1 MTLSAT
7 AAAAQPPSAVRPART
22 LARTLSRPPWL
33 LRLTIPALVFSAFL
47 TDVRF
52 VPGLK
57 NNIGLFE
64 LIGGALILVTMLTA
78 AVGTHRLGLHP
89 ILRVIGLI
97 VLAAAASQVR
107 LPDSHFMVGLVQ
119 VAILAF
125 LFGFLVALSNLL
137 ARYAISPTVI
147 LRWVGYS
154 VLVVGPWVILEGVE
168 TGGSIGASGP
178 FRNRA
183 HMGTYMLTAF
193 WLSILLALWPGL
205 KRRDR
210 LVSWAAIC
218 LTLYGV
224 AVSGRRSVY
233 LSLIFGL
240 AGLVV
245 AMAIVHRG
253 KRLRLFATVG
263 IAIGF
268 LTLFYFVG
276 GLFFPRAAFFQERL
290 WMIGDALQD
299 AFAPVSAVTVGDENF
314 IALQRKGAF
323 QAFRENPIFGIGW
336 GGFWESRYSPT
347 GHEVHNMPLRFV
359 AELGLVGI
367 TLYGLFITLLLIT
380 TARLSAVMRRS
391 PYGASY
397 LALAVAFW
405 SLCVSYT
412 YNRHLTERTFWLLLI
427 VLFTL
432 EAFAR
437 RWQAAQRRADAVPRP
452 PRDRRTPAPTART
465 SLRGDAE
472 AGDP

>member
-1 MTLSAT
+1 MTLPATAT
-7 AAAAQPPSAVRPART
+7 AAPAPPAARPART
-22 LARTLSRPPWL
+22 LRRALGRPPWL

-52 VPGLK
+52 IPGLK

-64 LIGGALILVTMLTA
+64 LIGGLLIAITLITA
-78 AVGTHRLGLHP
+78 AAGTHRVRLHP
-89 ILRVIGLI
+89 TLRVVGLI
-97 VLAAAASQVR
+97 VLAASVSQAQ
-107 LPDSHFMVGLVQ
+107 LPESHFTAGLIQ
-119 VAILAF
+119 VVILGF
-125 LFGFLVALSNLL
+125 LFFFLAALSNLL
-137 ARYAISPTVI
+137 GRYAISPDVI

-154 VLVVGPWVILEGVE
+154 VLVVGPWVILEGLE
-168 TGGSIGASGP
+168 TGGAIGAAGP

-193 WLSILLALWPGL
+193 WLSVLLALWPGL
-205 KRRDR
+205 KKRDR
-210 LVSWAAIC
+210 LVSYAAIC

-245 AMAIVHRG
+245 ALAVAHRG
-253 KRLRLFATVG
+253 KRLRLFAAAG
-263 IAIGF
+263 IAIAF

-276 GLFFPRAAFFQERL
+276 GLFFPRAAFFQERV
-290 WMIGDALQD
+290 WMIGDAIHD

-314 IALQRKGAF
+314 VALQRKGVL
-323 QAFRENPIFGIGW
+323 QAFSEHPLFGIGW

-347 GHEVHNMPLRFV
+347 GHEVHNTPLRFL

-367 TLYGLFITLLLIT
+367 TLYGLFMAMLLT
-380 TARLSAVMRRS
+380 TSARLAAVMRRS
-391 PYGASY
+391 PYGGAY
-397 LALAVAFW
+397 LALAVALW

-427 VLFTL
+427 VFFIL

-437 RWQAAQRRADAVPRP
+437 RWQAAQRRAAAGPPGPGERP
-452 PRDRRTPAPTART
+452 ALASTGR
-465 SLRGDAE
+465 
-472 AGDP
+472 